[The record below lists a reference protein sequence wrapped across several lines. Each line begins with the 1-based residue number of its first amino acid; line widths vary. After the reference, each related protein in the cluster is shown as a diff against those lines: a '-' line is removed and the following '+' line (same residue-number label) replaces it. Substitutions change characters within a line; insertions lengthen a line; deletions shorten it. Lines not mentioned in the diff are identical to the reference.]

1 MYPASTAAPEAQP
14 QRYGL
19 LLVPQFSLI
28 ALASVVDP
36 LRLANAVLE
45 RQAYVWVT
53 MGAGPEPVVSSDG
66 IRVVPD
72 GSMDEARVFDC
83 VFVIGPNPIPRRGF
97 GEISAWLRRQAARGA
112 AVGGVDTG
120 AYYLAHAGLLKD
132 HRCTIHWED
141 RERLLEHFPQL
152 QVTQRLFE
160 VDRDRYTCSGG
171 VSPLDMMTWL
181 LSRPPG
187 SRELAEQVAH
197 LLVTQ
202 RRSADEVQNVPL
214 RERFANVPRPVLDAL
229 ELMEGNAEEPLTV
242 AEIARYLGTSRRTLE
257 RLFALHLGTTPSA
270 RYRELRLARARLA
283 VLRSQ
288 RSLDEIAQSCGFAT
302 LSHFVASY
310 RRQYGTTPA
319 AERGRRAAAAR
330 AEG

>member
-1 MYPASTAAPEAQP
+1 MPTASPRTQAAPP

-36 LRLANAVLE
+36 LRLANAVLGRE
-45 RQAYVWVT
+45 AYVWVT
-53 MGAGPEPVVSSDG
+53 MGTLGQPVVSSDG

-72 GSMDEARVFDC
+72 SSLDDARAFDC

-97 GEISAWLRRQAARGA
+97 GEISAWLRRQAASGA

-120 AYYLAHAGLLKD
+120 AYYLAHAGLLAE

-141 RERLLEHFPQL
+141 RERLLEQFPTL

-202 RRSADEVQNVPL
+202 RRSADELQNVPL

-229 ELMEGNAEEPLTV
+229 ELMEGNTEEPLTV
-242 AEIARYLGTSRRTLE
+242 AEICRYLHTSRRTLE
-257 RLFALHLGTTPSA
+257 RLFAAHLHTTPSA

-310 RRQYGTTPA
+310 RRQFGATPA
-319 AERGRRAAAAR
+319 AERHPRSGAR
-330 AEG
+330 GEG

>member
-1 MYPASTAAPEAQP
+1 MLPSPA
-14 QRYGL
+14 QRHGL

-45 RQAYVWVT
+45 HKTYEWIT
-53 MGAGPEPVVSSDG
+53 LGLSGEPVLSSDG

-72 GSMDEARVFDC
+72 ASLSDGLSFDT
-83 VFVIGPNPIPRRGF
+83 VFVVGPNPIPRRGF
-97 GEISAWLRRQAARGA
+97 TEIVAWLRRQAARGTA
-112 AVGGVDTG
+112 IGGIDTG
-120 AYYLAHAGLLKD
+120 AYYLAQAGLLQD

-141 RERLLEHFPQL
+141 RERLLEHFPNL

-187 SRELAEQVAH
+187 SRALAEQVAH
-197 LLVTQ
+197 LLVAQ
-202 RRSADEVQNVPL
+202 RREPDALQNVPL
-214 RERFANVPRPVLDAL
+214 RDRLANLPAPVLDAL
-229 ELMEGNAEEPLTV
+229 ELMESNLEEPLHID
-242 AEIARYLGTSRRTLE
+242 EIARYLGTSRRTLE
-257 RLFALHLGTTPSA
+257 RLFGLHLRTTPS
-270 RYRELRLARARLA
+270 RKYLDLRLARARLA

-288 RSLDEIAQSCGFAT
+288 RGLDDIAQSFGFAST
-302 LSHFVASY
+302 SHFVARY
-310 RRQYGTTPA
+310 RHAHGRTPA
-319 AERGRRAAAAR
+319 ADRSARAAA
-330 AEG
+330 EPTGP

>member
-1 MYPASTAAPEAQP
+1 MAPLAETPP

-28 ALASVVDP
+28 ALAAVVDP
-36 LRLANAVLE
+36 LRLANGVLE
-45 RQAYVWVT
+45 RRAYEWVT
-53 MGAGPEPVVSSDG
+53 LGLAGEPVVSSDG

-72 GSMDEARVFDC
+72 ASTSDGLAFDA

-97 GEISAWLRRQAARGA
+97 AEISAWLRRQAASGA
-112 AVGGVDTG
+112 AVGGIDTG
-120 AYYLAHAGLLKD
+120 AYYLAHAGLLSK

-141 RERLLEHFPQL
+141 RERLLENFPNL

-171 VSPLDMMTWL
+171 VSPLDMMIWL

-197 LLVTQ
+197 LLVAQ
-202 RRSADEVQNVPL
+202 RREPDALQNVPL
-214 RERFANVPRPVLDAL
+214 RDRFANVPAPVLDAL
-229 ELMEGNAEEPLTV
+229 ELMESNLEEPLHV
-242 AEIARYLGTSRRTLE
+242 DEIAHYLRISRRTLE
-257 RLFALHLGTTPSA
+257 RLFSLHLKTTPS
-270 RYRELRLARARLA
+270 RKYLELRLARARLA

-288 RSLDEIAQSCGFAT
+288 RSLDDIAQSFGFTSA
-302 LSHFVASY
+302 SHLVARY
-310 RRQYGTTPA
+310 RQMHGCTPA
-319 AERGRRAAAAR
+319 ADRAARTASER
-330 AEG
+330 APD

>member
-1 MYPASTAAPEAQP
+1 MNSPATPPP

-28 ALASVVDP
+28 ALAAVVDP

-45 RQAYVWVT
+45 RPAYVWVT
-53 MGAGPEPVVSSDG
+53 LGLAGEPVVSSDG

-72 GSMDEARVFDC
+72 ASLADGLAFDT

-97 GEISAWLRRQAARGA
+97 AEVSAWLRRQAARGT

-120 AYYLAHAGLLKD
+120 AYYLAQAGLLTD

-141 RERLLEHFPQL
+141 RERLLENFPSL

-197 LLVTQ
+197 LLVAQ
-202 RRSADEVQNVPL
+202 RREADALQNVPMRDRL
-214 RERFANVPRPVLDAL
+214 GNLPRLVLDAL
-229 ELMEGNAEEPLTV
+229 ELMESNLEEPLSV
-242 AEIARYLGTSRRTLE
+242 AEIAHYLGSSRRTLE
-257 RLFALHLGTTPSA
+257 RLFALHLRTTPA
-270 RYRELRLARARLA
+270 RKYLQTRLTHARLA
-283 VLRSQ
+283 LLRSQ
-288 RSLDEIAQSCGFAT
+288 RRLDEIAQSHGFAST
-302 LSHFVASY
+302 SHFVASY
-310 RRQYGTTPA
+310 RRMHGRTPA
-319 AERGRRAAAAR
+319 ADRAGRPGQSQAPD
-330 AEG
+330 

>member
-1 MYPASTAAPEAQP
+1 MPPAPLTLVDAPP

-28 ALASVVDP
+28 ALASLVDP

-45 RQAYVWVT
+45 REAYVWVT
-53 MGAGPEPVVSSDG
+53 MSPGGEPVVSSDG

-72 GSMDEARVFDC
+72 NSLQEAQAFDC

-97 GEISAWLRRQAARGA
+97 GEISAWLRRQAAAGA

-120 AYYLAHAGLLKD
+120 AYYLAQAGLLQD

-141 RERLLEHFPQL
+141 RERLLEQFPRL

-160 VDRDRYTCSGG
+160 IDRNRYTCSGG

-181 LSRPPG
+181 LSQPPG
-187 SRELAEQVAH
+187 SRDLAEQVAH
-197 LLVTQ
+197 LLVAQ
-202 RRSADEVQNVPL
+202 RRSADEPQNVPIRDRL
-214 RERFANVPRPVLDAL
+214 SNVPSTVLDAL
-229 ELMEGNAEEPLTV
+229 ELMESNLEEPLSV
-242 AEIARYLGTSRRTLE
+242 AEICRYLGTSRRTLE
-257 RLFALHLGTTPSA
+257 RLFAEHLRASPSA
-270 RYRELRLARARLA
+270 KYRELRLTRARLA

-288 RSLDEIAQSCGFAT
+288 RSLDEISQSCGFSS

-310 RRQYGTTPA
+310 RRLHGRTPA
-319 AERGRRAAAAR
+319 AERGAR
-330 AEG
+330 AREAGR

>member
-1 MYPASTAAPEAQP
+1 MPAPSSRVTPAPP

-36 LRLANAVLE
+36 LRVANAVLGRE
-45 RQAYVWVT
+45 AYVWFT
-53 MGAGPEPVVSSDG
+53 MGTNVEPVVSSDG

-72 GSMDEARVFDC
+72 SSLDDAQAFDC

-97 GEISAWLRRQAARGA
+97 GEISSWLRRQAAGGA

-141 RERLLEHFPQL
+141 RERLLEQFPTL

-202 RRSADEVQNVPL
+202 RRSADELQNVPL
-214 RERFANVPRPVLDAL
+214 RERFAHVPRLVLDAL
-229 ELMEGNAEEPLTV
+229 ELMEGNTEEPLTV
-242 AEIARYLGTSRRTLE
+242 AEIGRYLRTSRRTLE
-257 RLFALHLGTTPSA
+257 RLFLAHLRTTPSA

-288 RSLDEIAQSCGFAT
+288 RGLDEIAQSCGFAT

-310 RRQYGTTPA
+310 RRLYGTTPA
-319 AERGRRAAAAR
+319 AERSQRTASR